1 MREVGR
7 VYGFDVPPVNP
18 VEKKRMK
25 ERSFMNHAVETA
37 KRITL
42 LAVLL
47 VAGFASARAQDAKLQ
62 FAELDRLSSKAEN
75 VVEVTLDKNLLQVAA
90 KFLSDKNPQEAA
102 VKDLVSKLQGVYVRV
117 FDFGKSG
124 EYSLNDIAPINSQLK
139 SGSWTKIVGV
149 TSKSDGQKID
159 VNLKMDGSGLIHGL
173 LIVAAQPKELVVV
186 NIVGPIDLE
195 KLSQLEGQF
204 GIPKLDL
211 DKSKAK
217 PRN

>member
-1 MREVGR
+1 MSEVVSR
-7 VYGFDVPPVNP
+7 
-18 VEKKRMK
+18 
-25 ERSFMNHAVETA
+25 A
-37 KRITL
+37 KRIVA

-47 VAGFASARAQDAKLQ
+47 LAGFASASAQDARLQ
-62 FAELDRLSSKAEN
+62 FSQLDKLATKAEN

-90 KFLSDKNPQEAA
+90 KFLSDKNPTEAA

-117 FDFGKSG
+117 FEFDKTG
-124 EYSLNDIAPINSQLK
+124 EYSLGDVEPIRSQVAAPGWS
-139 SGSWTKIVGV
+139 KIVGV
-149 TSKSDGQKID
+149 MSKREGQKVD
-159 VNLKMDGSGLIHGL
+159 VHLRMDNAGLINGL
-173 LIVAAQPKELVVV
+173 LILATQPKELVVV

>member
-1 MREVGR
+1 MNEAVG
-7 VYGFDVPPVNP
+7 
-18 VEKKRMK
+18 
-25 ERSFMNHAVETA
+25 TA

-42 LAVLL
+42 LAILLL
-47 VAGFASARAQDAKLQ
+47 VGFASVQAQDARLQ
-62 FAELDRLSSKAEN
+62 FDQLDKLAPKADN

-90 KFLSDKNPQEAA
+90 KFLSDKNPTEAA

-117 FDFGKSG
+117 FEFDKPG
-124 EYSLNDIAPINSQLK
+124 EYSLSDVEPIRSQVK
-139 SGSWTKIVGV
+139 EGWNKIVGV
-149 TSKSDGQKID
+149 MSKSEGQKVD
-159 VNLKMDGSGLIHGL
+159 VHLKMDGNGLIHGL
-173 LIVAAQPKELVVV
+173 LILATQPKELVVV

-217 PRN
+217 PR